1 MNKPWLKILL
11 LLLVIF
17 CYIHLT
23 WARFQKIYHSSNA
36 RHSDFNFEGYV
47 LISRQIISFRIFS
60 KKIGIDLHSGC

>member
-1 MNKPWLKILL
+1 MNKPWPKILL

-23 WARFQKIYHSSNA
+23 WASNA
-36 RHSDFNFEGYV
+36 RHSDLNFEGYV
-47 LISRQIISFRIFS
+47 LISRQIILFRIFS

>member
-1 MNKPWLKILL
+1 MNKPWPKILL

-36 RHSDFNFEGYV
+36 RHSDLNFDAYV
-47 LISRQIISFRIFS
+47 LISRQIILF
-60 KKIGIDLHSGC
+60 